1 MGANPISQALVFLL
15 DMLLGLYILAVL
27 LRFLF
32 QVVRA
37 DFYNP
42 FSQALVTITN
52 PTLAPL
58 RRMIPG
64 LYGIDVAAIVLLL
77 ILQCLKNFIIWLIQG
92 VQPKVM
98 GLAVVSAIE
107 LFQLTLWVF
116 IIAIFIRVILSWVSP
131 YAAHQNPVVGLLNN
145 LTDPLMRPAR
155 QVIPPMGGLDLSPIA
170 VFILL
175 YLTIILIVKPL
186 LAFGYGLL

>member
-1 MGANPISQALVFLL
+1 MGANPVSQALVFLV
-15 DMLLGLYILAVL
+15 DILLGLYILAVL
-27 LRFLF
+27 LRLLF
-32 QVVRA
+32 QFVRA

-58 RRMIPG
+58 RRLIPG
-64 LYGIDVAAIVLLL
+64 LYGIDLAAVVLLL
-77 ILQCLKNFIIWLIQG
+77 VLQCLKNFIIWLIQG
-92 VQPKVM
+92 AQPKVM
-98 GLAVVSAIE
+98 GLVVVSAAE

-116 IIAIFIRVILSWVSP
+116 IIAIFVRVILSWVSP
-131 YAAHQNPVVGLLNN
+131 YAAHRNPMVGLLNN
-145 LTDPLMRPAR
+145 LTDPLLRPAR
-155 QVIPPMGGLDLSPIA
+155 QMIPPMGGLDLSPIA

-175 YLTIILIVKPL
+175 YLTIILLVKPL